1 MMSAKGSFG
10 VALFGVLAVSVP
22 CTANAQDAQSN
33 KEKSVNAQRANKA
46 GLEQYSWMSTTTL
59 ALKGE
64 VKSSKVDQV
73 QYDAQGQLLK
83 TPMDQPPPQQQET
96 HRRGRRHRVKEHV
109 VDKKKK
115 EYEELLKGLGQLIA
129 SYTHLP
135 PEKTQAFAKSAEFSQ
150 GEGEMQGT
158 IRIHGA
164 DILQSGDSMTIWVDS
179 ETAMMRKV
187 DISTSY
193 EGKPASA
200 VTNFANLPGGPTYPA
215 QTVLTY
221 PAKEIEVTT
230 ANNDYHRSGS

>member
-10 VALFGVLAVSVP
+10 VVHFGLLAVILLG
-22 CTANAQDAQSN
+22 TANAQDAQSN
-33 KEKSVNAQRANKA
+33 KEKFVNAQKANKA
-46 GLEQYSWMSTTTL
+46 ALKEYSWVSTTTL
-59 ALKGE
+59 SLKGE
-64 VKSSKVDQV
+64 VKSTKVDQV

-83 TPMDQPPPQQQET
+83 TAVDQPQPQQQEAQ
-96 HRRGRRHRVKEHV
+96 RRGRRHRVKEHV

-164 DILQSGDSMTIWVDS
+164 DVLQSGDSMTIWVDS

-187 DISTSY
+187 DISTAY
-193 EGKPASA
+193 DGKPASA
-200 VTNFANLPGGPTYPA
+200 VTSFANLPGGPTYPA

-221 PAKEIEVTT
+221 PAKEIQVTT
-230 ANNDYHRSGS
+230 ANNEYQRLGS